1 MALTGNETLFVLGQ
15 DATGRPAA
23 TTEQTTTGAI
33 AALAATEGAPFV
45 VTTITTVGNG
55 VLTAAGLVGGEIVR
69 TGPVAA
75 FSDATAAASAIIA
88 ALPAAIVN
96 SSFNILVKNATAF
109 TQTITA
115 GANVTLPATVIIPAF
130 SVANYVGTVATAT
143 TVSFIHIDTTPI
155 SVGANTTAPSITAI
169 NTVGAGLLTA
179 ASFVGGLIQ
188 RTGSQS
194 GTPFS
199 DVTDTASAIVAASAN
214 LVNKVGT
221 SMLVEIANST
231 NAIQTI
237 TGGASVTVS
246 GVSVIPPNTIS
257 QFLLTYTA
265 ATPTVSL
272 VGLGITQN
280 LASQVNLLGTT
291 SGFTAIAAQAIAG
304 NNTVQTPNVSDI
316 LLAGQQAV
324 TTATFNSFQ
333 ATTVVPVPGLA
344 VTLTTSGTYAIQGQ
358 LQGTSINAGGLKAT
372 LTAPGSLTLTSA
384 NITGYTYSGTVLAF
398 NTPITGLTQDFAGI
412 TNTYTNVIFNGTLV
426 VNQGGV
432 LNVSA
437 SQHTSASTST
447 TIGAGSYLLVTRGP
461 T

>member
-1 MALTGNETLFVLGQ
+1 MALTGKETLQVLGQ
-15 DATGRPAA
+15 DATGAPAA
-23 TTEQTTTGAI
+23 TTLQTTTGAI

-45 VTTITTVGNG
+45 VTNITTVGNG
-55 VLTAAGLVGGEIVR
+55 TLTAAGLVGGEIVR

-88 ALPAAIVN
+88 ALPGAIVS
-96 SSFNILVKNATAF
+96 SSFNVLIKNATAF
-109 TQTITA
+109 TQTLTA
-115 GANVTLPATVIIPAF
+115 GANVTLPLTVIIPAF
-130 SVANYVGTVATAT
+130 SIANYVGTVATAT
-143 TVSFIHIDTTPI
+143 TVSFVHIDTVSI
-155 SVGANTTAPSITAI
+155 SVGANTTAPSVTAI
-169 NTVGAGLLTA
+169 NTVGAGLITA

-199 DVTDTASAIVAASAN
+199 DITDTATAIVAACAN

-221 SMLVEIANST
+221 GMLVEISNST

-237 TGGASVTVS
+237 TGGAGVTIS
-246 GVSVIPPNTIS
+246 GVASIPPNTIS

-272 VGLGITQN
+272 IGLGVTQS
-280 LASQVNLLGTT
+280 LASQINVIGTT
-291 SGFTAIAAQAIAG
+291 SGFTAIASQAIAG
-304 NNTVQTPNVSDI
+304 NNTVLTPNISDT
-316 LLAGQQAV
+316 LLAGQQGV

-333 ATTVVPVPGLA
+333 TTTVAAVPGLA
-344 VTLTTSGTYAIQGQ
+344 VTLTTSGTYAIHGQ

-384 NITGYTYSGTVLAF
+384 NITGWTYSGTTLAF
-398 NTPITGLTQDFAGI
+398 NTNITALTQDFAGI
-412 TNTYTNVIFNGTLV
+412 TNTYTNVIFDGTLV
-426 VNQGGV
+426 VNQGGI

-447 TIGAGSYLLVTRGP
+447 TIGAGSYLVVTRGP